1 MVCVTWEYLKRAY
14 AHTIRM
20 QMRAYLRAK
29 DIIGFFALNLLSI
42 KSNEWILLIECSQ
55 WMDSHFKIYQLK
67 IFWFIVGLWS
77 ALKHSCECP
86 KNVFSFKEP
95 VKWMNLSHLSPS
107 PKKKI
112 CPERFFIDW
121 FSSINRL
128 DFSLNWKRF
137 ILYLVN
143 SLLFEQRKL
152 MLQYWLPITIVRL
165 FTLLYNLSAI

>member
-1 MVCVTWEYLKRAY
+1 
-14 AHTIRM
+14 
-20 QMRAYLRAK
+20 
-29 DIIGFFALNLLSI
+29 
-42 KSNEWILLIECSQ
+42 
-55 WMDSHFKIYQLK
+55 MDSFDRMFTMNGQPFQNIPTENILIHCGPLKCVETLVWVSQKRIQFQRAGEMNEFKP
-67 IFWFIVGLWS
+67 FV
-77 ALKHSCECP
+77 
-86 KNVFSFKEP
+86 SF
-95 VKWMNLSHLSPS
+95 